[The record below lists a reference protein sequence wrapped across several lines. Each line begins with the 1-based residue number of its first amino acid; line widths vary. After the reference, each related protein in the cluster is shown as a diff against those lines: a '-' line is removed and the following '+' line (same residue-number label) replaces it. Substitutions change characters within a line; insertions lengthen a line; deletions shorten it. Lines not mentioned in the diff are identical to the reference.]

1 MSKAPG
7 SPPRSRSR
15 SYSRSRTRSRSRS
28 RKHRYSSR
36 SRSRSRSHSPS
47 HGRNYPT
54 RDYQNN
60 RGFRGYNRGFRR
72 PYYYRGRTRGYYPRG
87 RYQRGGGNY
96 GYRANNWQG
105 GGNWHH
111 HDQDHHPHSPRR
123 GRSRSRTPRKRSASR
138 SRSRYSD
145 RSSSGRSRRSRHS
158 SYSSR
163 SSSPARRSRAGKHA
177 SKEAKDKFPEA
188 PGEGPGAGGPG
199 AGGPGGDASHQEKP
213 SGGKW
218 KGVREYDASPKHAGS
233 QSRPAAGDKQ
243 VPPEGSNSGGANSK
257 GANSGGANSG
267 GANSKGA
274 NSGGALWRTVSSP
287 PPSKSP
293 PQTGTAAFGGFGF
306 FSKDDA
312 KPAGDKTAISSAFKK
327 FLAESQGKKQVC
339 EREAGEDGEHSSS
352 DEQEAETGPPAALY
366 SSLAALPDPK
376 EDSSLPF
383 FDVEEEQ
390 FLRSQGLKDR
400 EAESDPTKPKAP
412 LTARDIFGKW
422 EDEGPY
428 YKEKSRREVEEVEED
443 LEHMENELYRSRKL
457 SKKEEK
463 AKKKEKKEK
472 EKRSPTLSPVVPRGV
487 DSRERDKPLFPSARE
502 ESPARRPSGKRED
515 FELKVNSFDEMPSFS
530 GVLKDGRVPRDLLP
544 SKRDQ
549 EFRSIFEHLQQ
560 AQLRRSP
567 SELFAQHIVTIVHY
581 IKAQHFRSSGMTL
594 SERFA
599 MYQRKAAETEMMK
612 PRRSP
617 EIHRRIDV
625 SPSAFKRHSQ
635 LFEEMEETSYKDQSK
650 KPKGDVMDLRL
661 DIERRKRFSA
671 KEYKQE
677 GDKGSGGSH
686 GPSPEKSS
694 DKAAKHHKKSKKSK
708 KRRERS
714 PSSSSSSSPSP
725 PFRGK
730 SFMAE
735 GMEHMEG
742 FSKHRFSPRDYPG
755 PSGPLERGPGPRGPG
770 DRGPGDRGPGD
781 RGPGDRGPMDR
792 SPRDYEMDRGRGRGF
807 FPRVRGRGW
816 SRGGYPGN
824 NSSNGQA
831 PPASAPVRPPE
842 EEWDPEYTPKSRKYY
857 FHDDREGEKSWLE
870 GRGRGRGA
878 FPRSRG
884 RFVYR
889 KGGSSP
895 KWTHDLYQAP
905 EAGAGEEDGP
915 EAQLK
920 PQDSDSKL

>member
-15 SYSRSRTRSRSRS
+15 SYSRSRSRTRSRS

-163 SSSPARRSRAGKHA
+163 SSSPARRSRAGKPA
-177 SKEAKDKFPEA
+177 SKEAKDKA
-188 PGEGPGAGGPG
+188 PGEGPG

-218 KGVREYDASPKHAGS
+218 KGVREYDTSPKHAGA
-233 QSRPAAGDKQ
+233 QGRQAAGDKQ
-243 VPPEGSNSGGANSK
+243 GPAEGSNSK
-257 GANSGGANSG
+257 GANSG
-267 GANSKGA
+267 GA

-293 PQTGTAAFGGFGF
+293 PKTGTAAFGGFGF

-327 FLAESQGKKQVC
+327 FLAESQAKKQ
-339 EREAGEDGEHSSS
+339 EGEEEEGEEGEHSSS
-352 DEQEAETGPPAALY
+352 DEQEADPGPPAALY

-376 EDSSLPF
+376 DDNSLPF

-400 EAESDPTKPKAP
+400 EAESDQTKSKAP

-422 EDEGPY
+422 EDEAPY

-457 SKKEEK
+457 AKKEEK

-472 EKRSPTLSPVVPRGV
+472 EKQEKRSPTLSPVGPRGV
-487 DSRERDKPLFPSARE
+487 TSRERDKPLFPSARQ
-502 ESPARRPSGKRED
+502 ESPAARPSGKRED

-530 GVLKDGRVPRDLLP
+530 GVLKDARLPRDLLP

-599 MYQRKAAETEMMK
+599 MYQRKAAETEIMK

-635 LFEEMEETSYKDQSK
+635 LFEEMEETCYKDQSK

-725 PFRGK
+725 AFRGK
-730 SFMAE
+730 AFMAE

-755 PSGPLERGPGPRGPG
+755 SSGPLERGPGP
-770 DRGPGDRGPGD
+770 

-807 FPRVRGRGW
+807 R
-816 SRGGYPGN
+816 
-824 NSSNGQA
+824 
-831 PPASAPVRPPE
+831 
-842 EEWDPEYTPKSRKYY
+842 T
-857 FHDDREGEKSWLE
+857 
-870 GRGRGRGA
+870 
-878 FPRSRG
+878 
-884 RFVYR
+884 
-889 KGGSSP
+889 
-895 KWTHDLYQAP
+895 
-905 EAGAGEEDGP
+905 
-915 EAQLK
+915 
-920 PQDSDSKL
+920 